1 MDPYLS
7 SILAIIQTALEIY
20 KLELDALPPEQ
31 RAERAKQQWQD
42 AKDFRAW
49 LQTFTIPKV

>member
-1 MDPYLS
+1 MEPYLS
-7 SILAIIQTALEIY
+7 AILAIIQTALDIY
-20 KLELDALPPEQ
+20 KLELEALPQEQ

-49 LQTFTIPKV
+49 LQTFKVPLG